1 MIRHFAGI
9 LILFLAFLFF
19 PTNTF
24 SQIVDLFPQG
34 ATITQVHP
42 GEKIQTVIDQA
53 KPGTVIL
60 VSPGTYYETIK
71 MKGQITLK
79 SERGAVET
87 IIDGQGA
94 DRPVVICVDKSVL
107 DGFTITGRGSGSRE
121 DKKGIHAVDCT
132 NVSPIIRNCIIRDND
147 STGINIR
154 GEKAA
159 PLISANKIYN
169 NAAGGIGNDE
179 KSSARIIEN
188 EVYKN
193 GLSGIGCEKGAE
205 PIIEKNLSYENEWA
219 GIGIRGPGIS
229 PTIRNNQIYQNI
241 HAGIGIELGAS
252 PFIEG
257 NKLFKNGRSGIGLA
271 TSSTAY
277 IAQNIISK
285 NILSGI
291 GIKDN
296 STATIVENEISFNIM
311 AGLTVMDR
319 SEVKIEK
326 NQLLENGTQ
335 GIVVANSNVTI
346 NNNKV
351 EGNHHHG
358 IGLYANTNARILKNE
373 VTDNGAD
380 EKRGAGIMIVG
391 TDDVLIHQNTLK
403 NNYGPGVQTRVCS
416 PVITENQL
424 VNDSVL
430 VKDRSGP
437 KIRKNYF
444 TSYGK
449 VNPKGN
455 SGVNVRN
462 FSFPLIEDNTFLGFF
477 GVNVRKSSRAVVVGN
492 TFSGSHKGSVNSG
505 RSGVKIAADSS
516 PVILRNIF
524 FNGNKVM
531 IKSRSIRENIDP
543 EKAGHRVRRI
553 RRKKKKGFVQVRDN
567 LFL

>member
-1 MIRHFAGI
+1 MIRHFARI

-19 PTNTF
+19 PANTF
-24 SQIVDLFPQG
+24 SQVVDLFSQG
-34 ATITQVHP
+34 ATITQIHP
-42 GEKIQTVIDQA
+42 GEKIQIVIDQA

-71 MKGQITLK
+71 MKSHITLK
-79 SERGAVET
+79 SERGALET
-87 IIDGQGA
+87 VIDGQGA
-94 DRPVVICVDKSVL
+94 DRPVVICADKSVL

-121 DKKGIHAVDCT
+121 DKKGIHAIECT
-132 NVSPIIRNCIIRDND
+132 DVSPIIRNCIVRDND

-159 PLISANKIYN
+159 PLVSANKIYN

-179 KSSARIIEN
+179 KSSARIVEN

-205 PIIEKNLSYENEWA
+205 PIIEKNIVYENNWA

-229 PTIRNNQIYQNI
+229 PTIRNNQIYQNMF
-241 HAGIGIELGAS
+241 AGIGIELGAS
-252 PFIEG
+252 PFVEK
-257 NKLFKNGRSGIGLA
+257 NKLFKNGRSGIGLS

-277 IAQNIISK
+277 ITQNIISK
-285 NILSGI
+285 NTLSGI
-291 GIKDN
+291 GIKEN
-296 STATIVENEISFNIM
+296 STATIVENEISYNIM
-311 AGLTVMDR
+311 AGLTVMDQ
-319 SEVKIEK
+319 SEVRIEK

-335 GIVVANSNVTI
+335 GVIAVNSNITI

-351 EGNHHHG
+351 ENNLHHG
-358 IGLYANTNARILKNE
+358 IGLYANTKALILDNE
-373 VTDNGAD
+373 VKGNGAE

-391 TDDVLIHQNTLK
+391 TDDVLVRQNTLR

-416 PVITENQL
+416 PVITENQF
-424 VNDSVL
+424 VNDSVF
-430 VKDRSGP
+430 VRDRSGP
-437 KIRKNYF
+437 TIRKNYF
-444 TSYGK
+444 SSYGK
-449 VNPKGN
+449 VNRKGN
-455 SGVNVRN
+455 SGVNIRN

-492 TFSGSHKGSVNSG
+492 TFSGNHKGSINSA
-505 RSGVKIAADSS
+505 RSGIKISVDSS

-524 FNGNKVM
+524 FNGNKII
-531 IKSRSIRENIDP
+531 IKGQSIRENIDP
-543 EKAGHRVRRI
+543 KKVSPRLKRI
-553 RRKKKKGFVQVRDN
+553 RRKMKKSFVQIQDN